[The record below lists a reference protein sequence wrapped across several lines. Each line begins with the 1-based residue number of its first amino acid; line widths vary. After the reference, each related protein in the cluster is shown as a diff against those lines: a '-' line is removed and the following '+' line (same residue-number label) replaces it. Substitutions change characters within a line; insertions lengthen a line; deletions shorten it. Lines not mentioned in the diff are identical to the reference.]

1 MGTDACIMIFVAV
14 NAMKKEETDK
24 PQAEKP
30 NSFHDR
36 SCGEN
41 AQKQHA
47 TRRNELASPF
57 SFWKI
62 LAVVLLA
69 LVLWRLYYQEPRY
82 EIPIGKLLELATQE
96 ETAMNGKELRSSKAL
111 LPEAAVTQERQPT
124 QTLEAKKTD
133 AINEQ
138 SESLHSIILEEGE
151 GKKWKKVRYSD
162 FTDLHVSN
170 YEITGV
176 AKREVL
182 EETKKEFPKGPR
194 EVKFFSGRQGLE
206 VDAQRFL
213 DMFRRAGYVDMKA
226 KGAPKFFE
234 TYGPPL
240 MLVAVFVGVLI
251 YFTRRLNSNAFIFG
265 KSKNS
270 LVSPEEVNVSFQDV
284 AGVDEAVEE
293 LKEIV
298 DFLKTPERFQALG
311 GRIPKG
317 VLLVGPPGTGKT
329 LLAKAVAGEANVPFF
344 SLSGS
349 DFVELYAGVGAARV
363 RNLFSQAE
371 QVAPAIVFIDELD
384 ALGKTRSHEIGGG
397 GHDEREQTLNALLVE
412 MDGFATNS
420 GVMVMAATNRPET
433 LDAALLRSGRF
444 DRQVLIDRPD
454 VRGREAILKIHS
466 RNVAI
471 SPELNLK
478 EIAALT
484 SGFVGADLAAL
495 VNEATL
501 LAARRNNSV
510 VSQAEFGEAIE
521 RIAAGL
527 EKKGRA
533 ITPEEKKRIAY
544 HECGHALV
552 AYLSPH
558 SDPVHK
564 ISIIPRGFAALG
576 YTLQRPTEDRYLL
589 TQSELNSQ
597 LLTLLAG
604 GVSEELFLDE
614 PSTGAQ
620 NDIARATEIAR
631 NMVVLYGMSDLGRIA
646 YRTERVSYLSSSL
659 GTSDYSE
666 ETAREID
673 MEVRKII
680 ESSHEEAKKLLQNHA
695 QILIGLATKLLE
707 QETMDGEEMRKFIEE
722 HNK

>member
-1 MGTDACIMIFVAV
+1 MAGFLIDV
-14 NAMKKEETDK
+14 
-24 PQAEKP
+24 
-30 NSFHDR
+30 
-36 SCGEN
+36 
-41 AQKQHA
+41 
-47 TRRNELASPF
+47 TRRF
-57 SFWKI
+57 
-62 LAVVLLA
+62 
-69 LVLWRLYYQEPRY
+69 Y
-82 EIPIGKLLELATQE
+82 
-96 ETAMNGKELRSSKAL
+96 
-111 LPEAAVTQERQPT
+111 
-124 QTLEAKKTD
+124 
-133 AINEQ
+133 
-138 SESLHSIILEEGE
+138 
-151 GKKWKKVRYSD
+151 
-162 FTDLHVSN
+162 
-170 YEITGV
+170 
-176 AKREVL
+176 
-182 EETKKEFPKGPR
+182 
-194 EVKFFSGRQGLE
+194 
-206 VDAQRFL
+206 
-213 DMFRRAGYVDMKA
+213 
-226 KGAPKFFE
+226 
-234 TYGPPL
+234 
-240 MLVAVFVGVLI
+240 
-251 YFTRRLNSNAFIFG
+251 SNAFIFG

-466 RNVAI
+466 QKVAI

-533 ITPEEKKRIAY
+533 ITPEEKRRIAY

-589 TQSELNSQ
+589 TQSELKSQ

-604 GVSEELFLDE
+604 GVSEELFLGE

-620 NDIARATEIAR
+620 NDLARATEIAR
-631 NMVVLYGMSDLGRIA
+631 NMVVLYGMSDLGKIA

-666 ETAREID
+666 ATAREID

-680 ESSHEEAKKLLQNHA
+680 ESSHEETKKLLQDHE

>member
-1 MGTDACIMIFVAV
+1 MR
-14 NAMKKEETDK
+14 KEETDK

-30 NSFHDR
+30 SSFHDQR
-36 SCGEN
+36 RREN
-41 AQKQHA
+41 TQKQHSSH
-47 TRRNELASPF
+47 RNELASSS

-62 LAVVLLA
+62 LTVVLLA

-82 EIPIGKLLELATQE
+82 EIPIGKLLELVTQE
-96 ETAMNGKELRSSKAL
+96 ESATDGEESRSSEAL
-111 LPEAAVTQERQPT
+111 LPEAASPQDKQPAP
-124 QTLEAKKTD
+124 TLETEKTD
-133 AINEQ
+133 SANER
-138 SESLHSIILEEGE
+138 SKSLHSIILEEGE

-162 FTDLHVSN
+162 FTDLHVSK
-170 YEITGV
+170 YEVAGV

-194 EVKFFSGRQGLE
+194 EVKFFSGRQGLD
-206 VDAQRFL
+206 VDAQHFL
-213 DMFRRAGYVDMKA
+213 DMFRRAGYTDVKA
-226 KGAPKFFE
+226 KGAPQFFE
-234 TYGPPL
+234 AYGPSL
-240 MLVAVFVGVLI
+240 IFVAIFAGFLI
-251 YFTRRLNSNAFIFG
+251 YFTRRFYSNAFIFG

-270 LVSPEEVNVSFQDV
+270 LVSPEEINVSFQDV

-466 RNVAI
+466 QKVAI

-533 ITPEEKKRIAY
+533 ITPEEKRRIAY

-589 TQSELNSQ
+589 TQSELKSQ

-604 GVSEELFLDE
+604 GVSEELFLGE

-620 NDIARATEIAR
+620 NDLARATEIAR
-631 NMVVLYGMSDLGRIA
+631 NMVVLYGMSDLGKIA

-666 ETAREID
+666 ATAREID

-680 ESSHEEAKKLLQNHA
+680 ESSHEETKKLLQDHE